1 MIERPRLLPA
11 VILGAMGL
19 LALKLLAWTS
29 EPYPG
34 KIPASSP
41 FLASDTTA
49 KPPAKPAERAKP
61 EEPAKPD
68 KEVWA
73 LAKVIAHAHS
83 PDLPLLDPET
93 TGSVDKPDAKKDAE
107 KAEAEAKEE
116 AARAANP
123 LNKAGI
129 INGVAAPTS
138 PAEKALLERLGARR
152 EEIES
157 RMRELEMRERLLDT
171 AEKKL
176 DSRVGDLKDLETK
189 AGLGGAPKPAGEEAK
204 AIKNLVIMYEAMK
217 PKDAARVFDRLGLDV
232 LVPVVQQM
240 NPRKMSEVLAAM
252 APDRAEKLTVALAT
266 MARTPVAAGPS
277 LDAAALPGTE
287 LPAIAPAPRRR

>member
-19 LALKLLAWTS
+19 LALKLLAWTA

-34 KIPASSP
+34 KIPASDQI
-41 FLASDTTA
+41 FASG
-49 KPPAKPAERAKP
+49 AKP
-61 EEPAKPD
+61 E
-68 KEVWA
+68 KEVWG

-83 PDLPLLDPET
+83 PDRPFRDPET
-93 TGSVDKPDAKKDAE
+93 TGSVPAPDPKKEQE
-107 KAEAEAKEE
+107 KADAEAKAE

-123 LNKAGI
+123 LNKAGVM
-129 INGVAAPTS
+129 NGVAAPVS
-138 PAEKALLERLGARR
+138 PAERALLERLGERR
-152 EEIES
+152 EEIDA

-189 AGLGGAPKPAGEEAK
+189 AGGPGGKPAADETK

-217 PKDAARVFDRLGLDV
+217 PKDAARVFDRLGLDI

-252 APDRAEKLTVALAT
+252 APERAEKLTVALAT
-266 MARTPVAAGPS
+266 MPRGPGAERVTIDPAS
-277 LDAAALPGTE
+277 LPGTE
-287 LPAIAPAPRRR
+287 LPAIAPAPRR

>member
-49 KPPAKPAERAKP
+49 KPPAKPAERARI

-152 EEIES
+152 EEIEL